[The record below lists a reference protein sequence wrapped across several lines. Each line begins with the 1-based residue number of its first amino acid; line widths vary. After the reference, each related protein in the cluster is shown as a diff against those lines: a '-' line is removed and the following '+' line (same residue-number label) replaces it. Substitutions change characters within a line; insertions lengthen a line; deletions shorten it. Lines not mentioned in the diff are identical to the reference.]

1 MGKIA
6 RGFRRYPACAIH
18 QRTTQDR
25 NNRVVKRIARALLD
39 EISPEDNVPY
49 YDEFVRDVGGVES
62 MTGAMAYQSDL
73 RNRLV
78 TFIAEKYVPR
88 ETGRII
94 CPACLTETPNN
105 LSICIRCSG
114 SLVSSG
120 KEPPNRMEVYFLG
133 YLNKRNQRVA
143 MDPVTQKEILTWT
156 KTRSI
161 VW

>member
-1 MGKIA
+1 
-6 RGFRRYPACAIH
+6 
-18 QRTTQDR
+18 
-25 NNRVVKRIARALLD
+25 
-39 EISPEDNVPY
+39 
-49 YDEFVRDVGGVES
+49 